1 VKEFER
7 LLSAYRGGKADLD
20 SLQASVETLVGKSN
34 GAATEALMLLEAARA
49 AGLPEPAYTALR
61 RRLTALSGESAT
73 VLGSSLG
80 TPVDDNTTAIYRGLG
95 EPEGLTELNPAAGYS
110 NEEIARRRQA
120 IDREPQQPPPAA
132 QDERPDPTILGVAG
146 TGEEPTGTMWPGL
159 HDDTGSDVPGREFQT
174 GEVLR
179 GRFRLIAKL
188 GEGGMG
194 AVWKG
199 KDLLKE
205 EAKDRNPFVAI
216 KLLQADFKRHPE
228 AFIALQRE
236 TSKQQRLAHPNIA
249 TVYDFDR
256 DERTQTV
263 FMTMEVM
270 EGQPMDAF
278 IRALPAGGL
287 AADEAMSIIEQLAAS
302 LAYAHDN
309 GLVHSNLK
317 PGKCFI
323 TSDETVKLLGFGI
336 ARASKSKG
344 DMEEGETTLFDPAEP
359 GALTSTYAT
368 LEMFDGEDPDPRDD
382 IFALAILAYQL
393 FTGLH
398 PYGENSAPNAKE
410 LGLRPARVG
419 KLSKRQNRG
428 LARGLALH
436 REQRTST
443 VEQFVNDIRRRH
455 STVAYA
461 ISGAVAAS
469 LLIAA
474 LAYKPMLNLLNQR
487 EHEDVIATL
496 ERPGMAN
503 IRNAL
508 AQAANLGDREL
519 REIMDDERTQRAITA
534 HIGQAED
541 ERLDQWLAFV
551 QTFPPELQR
560 DILDDERAHRV
571 IVEHFEER
579 VYAAFDPARHRNDY
593 AGARQQVNTLE
604 VLYPDSAAALKLG
617 NELDLRRK
625 NALDR
630 LVQQF
635 DLYLEAGLLIPDEG
649 HQYIGDVLDAVRQMD
664 PTHALLNDDRLRLH
678 YGELAEAAH
687 RAGDYNRAAAL
698 VRAGLVYAPD
708 DPALNDLRYQ
718 VQTELIR
725 NE

>member
-1 VKEFER
+1 
-7 LLSAYRGGKADLD
+7 
-20 SLQASVETLVGKSN
+20 
-34 GAATEALMLLEAARA
+34 MLL
-49 AGLPEPAYTALR
+49 G
-61 RRLTALSGESAT
+61 
-73 VLGSSLG
+73 
-80 TPVDDNTTAIYRGLG
+80 
-95 EPEGLTELNPAAGYS
+95 
-110 NEEIARRRQA
+110 
-120 IDREPQQPPPAA
+120 
-132 QDERPDPTILGVAG
+132 PD
-146 TGEEPTGTMWPGL
+146 
-159 HDDTGSDVPGREFQT
+159 
-174 GEVLR
+174 
-179 GRFRLIAKL
+179 
-188 GEGGMG
+188 
-194 AVWKG
+194 
-199 KDLLKE
+199 
-205 EAKDRNPFVAI
+205 
-216 KLLQADFKRHPE
+216 
-228 AFIALQRE
+228 
-236 TSKQQRLAHPNIA
+236 
-249 TVYDFDR
+249 
-256 DERTQTV
+256 
-263 FMTMEVM
+263 
-270 EGQPMDAF
+270 
-278 IRALPAGGL
+278 
-287 AADEAMSIIEQLAAS
+287 
-302 LAYAHDN
+302 
-309 GLVHSNLK
+309 
-317 PGKCFI
+317 
-323 TSDETVKLLGFGI
+323 
-336 ARASKSKG
+336 
-344 DMEEGETTLFDPAEP
+344 
-359 GALTSTYAT
+359 
-368 LEMFDGEDPDPRDD
+368 
-382 IFALAILAYQL
+382 
-393 FTGLH
+393 
-398 PYGENSAPNAKE
+398 
-410 LGLRPARVG
+410 
-419 KLSKRQNRG
+419 
-428 LARGLALH
+428 
-436 REQRTST
+436 QRTST

-519 REIMDDERTQRAITA
+519 REIMDDERTQRAIIA

-560 DILDDERAHRV
+560 HILDDERAHRV

-579 VYAAFDPARHRNDY
+579 VFAAFDPARHRNDY

-604 VLYPDSAAALKLG
+604 ALYPDSAAALKIG
-617 NELDLRRK
+617 NELDFRRD

-649 HQYIGDVLDAVRQMD
+649 RQYIGDVLDAVRQMD

-678 YGELAEAAH
+678 YGELAEAAY